1 VGTTTYNNSRCLEEV
16 TMLGV
21 IVTISRYVS
30 DSQPGWVECKLVD
43 AHGSESTIIEK
54 VPVVTLA
61 DLDANSSYPQ
71 TGYVACQVVE
81 RRVGTNGAEV
91 VTINIGSPWG
101 VEDSSGKTQFDVFS
115 TQLTTL

>member
-1 VGTTTYNNSRCLEEV
+1 
-16 TMLGV
+16 MLGV
-21 IVTISRYVS
+21 VVTISRYVN
-30 DSQPGWVECKLVD
+30 DSQPGWVECKLID
-43 AHGSESTIIEK
+43 AHGNESTIIEK

-71 TGYVACQVVE
+71 TGCIACQVVE
-81 RRVGTNGAEV
+81 RQVGTNGVEV

-101 VEDSSGKTQFDVFS
+101 VEDAAGKTQFDVFS

>member
-1 VGTTTYNNSRCLEEV
+1 
-16 TMLGV
+16 MLGV

-61 DLDANSSYPQ
+61 DLDANSNYPQ
-71 TGYVACQVVE
+71 TGYIACQIVE
-81 RRVGTNGAEV
+81 RQVGTNGVEV
-91 VTINIGSPWG
+91 VTISTRSPWF
-101 VEDSSGKTQFDVFS
+101 VEDTSGKMQFDVFS